1 VVQVRRT
8 VEQDE
13 EERYAA
19 NNDALYTHTTKVRLI
34 DFCMQIAIEYYSL

>member
-1 VVQVRRT
+1 MVQEQRT

-19 NNDALYTHTTKVRLI
+19 NNDALYTHTLKVRLV